1 MSFRNL
7 LAVAAIVA
15 LAACGGGKSSE
26 TSTTSSTTQSNG
38 IMTNQSAN
46 PSPSTAVNG
55 PMGGVDAS
63 GEAMAPGTLATVP
76 PGLNCGAVRAVWV
89 NTKTHVYHEPSD
101 PYYGRTKHGE
111 YMCPS
116 QAAKEGYH
124 KAGAGSHAKHA
135 KSTNDSDSDS
145 SGGQQ

>member
-7 LAVAAIVA
+7 LALSAIVA
-15 LAACGGGKSSE
+15 LAACGGGKS
-26 TSTTSSTTQSNG
+26 TTSSTTTTNG
-38 IMTNQSAN
+38 VMTNQSAN
-46 PSPSTAVNG
+46 PSPSTVANA
-55 PMGGVDAS
+55 PMGGMTAS

-76 PGLNCGAVRAVWV
+76 PGMTCGAVQPVWV
-89 NTKTHVYHEPSD
+89 NTKSHVYHEPSD

-116 QAAKEGYH
+116 QAVKQGYH
-124 KAGAGSHAKHA
+124 KAGSRAMH
-135 KSTNDSDSDS
+135 ST

>member
-7 LAVAAIVA
+7 LALTAIVA
-15 LAACGGGKSSE
+15 LAACGGGKSTQ
-26 TSTTSSTTQSNG
+26 TSAGPTASSNG
-38 IMTNQSAN
+38 IMSSESAN
-46 PSPSTAVNG
+46 PSPSTAANG
-55 PMGGVDAS
+55 PMGGMNAS
-63 GEAMAPGTLATVP
+63 GEAMAPGTIATVP
-76 PGLNCGAVRAVWV
+76 PGLTCGAVRAVWV

-124 KAGAGSHAKHA
+124 KAGGAKHH
-135 KSTNDSDSDS
+135 SNSSSDSTD
-145 SGGQQ
+145 Q

>member
-7 LAVAAIVA
+7 LALTALVA
-15 LAACGGGKSSE
+15 LAACGGGNNQSSSAASP
-26 TSTTSSTTQSNG
+26 TASSNG
-38 IMTNQSAN
+38 IMTNEAAN
-46 PSPSTAVNG
+46 PSPSTAANA
-55 PMGGVDAS
+55 PMGGMNAS

-76 PGLNCGAVRAVWV
+76 PGMTCGAVQPVWV
-89 NTKTHVYHEPSD
+89 NTKTHTYHVSSD

-124 KAGAGSHAKHA
+124 KAGGGKHHHA
-135 KSTNDSDSDS
+135 SSSSDSDT
-145 SGGQQ
+145 QQ

>member
-7 LAVAAIVA
+7 LALAAIVA
-15 LAACGGGKSSE
+15 LAACGGGKTES
-26 TSTTSSTTQSNG
+26 SSTTTTSNG
-38 IMTNQSAN
+38 VTTNETAN

-55 PMGGVDAS
+55 PMGGVDS
-63 GEAMAPGTLATVP
+63 NGNAMAPGTLATVP

-116 QAAKEGYH
+116 QAVKEGYH
-124 KAGAGSHAKHA
+124 KAGAHAHA
-135 KSTNDSDSDS
+135 NSTGD
-145 SGGQQ
+145 